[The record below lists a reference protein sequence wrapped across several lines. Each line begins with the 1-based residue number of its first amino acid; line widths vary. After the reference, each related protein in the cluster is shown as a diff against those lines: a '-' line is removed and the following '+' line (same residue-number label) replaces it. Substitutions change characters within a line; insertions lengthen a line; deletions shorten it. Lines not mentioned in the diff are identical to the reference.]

1 MLMSQYDRQYYANG
15 MMNQQQLD
23 QLSNALYS
31 YCKVMRVPKMGAA
44 PAVITV
50 LTGLILS
57 LIIAALGESLLL
69 AVAIGAIVSA
79 VFAFLFWLAYR
90 YRSGASKRLNAYL
103 AADGGQAMYI
113 DFGWAQPFA
122 NDQFRV
128 GRYFLFIRNGA
139 VIRLDSVAD
148 IVRIVNHYRAVPTGV
163 SLTVKV
169 KDENGSMACPL
180 CRLHVLNA
188 AAEIEEIHRAVLQRR
203 W

>member
-1 MLMSQYDRQYYANG
+1 MSQFDQQYYANG
-15 MMNQQQLD
+15 MMNEQQLN

-44 PAVITV
+44 PAVIT
-50 LTGLILS
+50 ILVGVIPI
-57 LIIAALGESLLL
+57 LLFTALGESIGT
-69 AVAIGAIVSA
+69 AVLIGAPLTA
-79 VFAFLFWLAYR
+79 LFAFLFWLAYR
-90 YRSGASKRLNAYL
+90 YRSGASKMLNAYL
-103 AADGGQAMYI
+103 AEDGGQAMYI

>member
-1 MLMSQYDRQYYANG
+1 MSQYDQQYYAYG
-15 MMNQQQLD
+15 IMNEQQLD
-23 QLSNALYS
+23 QLSNALFS

-50 LTGLILS
+50 LTGLILT

-90 YRSGASKRLNAYL
+90 YRTGASKRLNSYL
-103 AADGGQAMYI
+103 AEDGGQAMYT

-139 VIRLDSVAD
+139 VLRLDSIAD
-148 IVRIVNHYRAVPTGV
+148 LVRIYTRSGVGLSAKVNDA
-163 SLTVKV
+163 
-169 KDENGSMACPL
+169 NGSMSFLL
-180 CRLHVLNA
+180 CILPVLNGR
-188 AAEIEEIHRAVLQRR
+188 AEIEQIRNEVLQRH

>member
-1 MLMSQYDRQYYANG
+1 MSQFDQQYHANG
-15 MMNQQQLD
+15 MMNEQQLN

-44 PAVITV
+44 PAVIT
-50 LTGLILS
+50 ILVGVIPI
-57 LIIAALGESLLL
+57 LLFTALGESIGT
-69 AVAIGAIVSA
+69 AVLIGAPLTA
-79 VFAFLFWLAYR
+79 LFAFLFWLAYR

-103 AADGGQAMYI
+103 AAGGGQAMYI

>member
-1 MLMSQYDRQYYANG
+1 MSQFDQQYYANG
-15 MMNQQQLD
+15 MMNEQQLN

-44 PAVITV
+44 PAVIT
-50 LTGLILS
+50 ILVGVIPI
-57 LIIAALGESLLL
+57 LLFTALGESIGT
-69 AVAIGAIVSA
+69 AVLIGAPLTA
-79 VFAFLFWLAYR
+79 LFAFLCWLAYR

-188 AAEIEEIHRAVLQRR
+188 AAEIEEIHRAVMQRR

>member
-1 MLMSQYDRQYYANG
+1 MLMSQYDQQYYAYG
-15 MMNQQQLD
+15 MMNEQQLN

-44 PAVITV
+44 PVVITV
-50 LTGLILS
+50 LTGLILT

-79 VFAFLFWLAYR
+79 VFAFLCWLAYR
-90 YRSGASKRLNAYL
+90 YRTGASKRLNSYL
-103 AADGGQAMYI
+103 AEDGGQTMYI

-139 VIRLDSVAD
+139 VLRIDSIAD
-148 IVRIVNHYRAVPTGV
+148 LVRVYTRSCVGLSAKVN
-163 SLTVKV
+163 
-169 KDENGSMACPL
+169 DQNGSNSFLL
-180 CRLHVLNA
+180 CRLHVLNDR
-188 AAEIEEIHRAVLQRR
+188 AEIDKIRKAVMGK
-203 W
+203 